1 MNSLSF
7 NKFCFVSGLLLLLFG
22 RSQSHAQS
30 LLCEEND
37 TFEIDCTPTLYQVY
51 DSVDN
56 IDNHHTRLFSYDNS
70 SGVSVTID
78 YEGEYNGTI
87 NATGYSAARNR
98 AYGIGCRNND
108 IPPGGNPD
116 GVCPNPRL
124 VEITVDYSVGP
135 IPEAMFCDVPLLLS
149 NNCGGL
155 GRFQQ
160 GDVVPCNLDGID
172 RELFLFSGPI
182 STFTPNS
189 PWVYIT
195 VLDPLGLSFGGTS
208 AVAGCF
214 QFDLGMGRFGDLETT
229 ADFAFDPDVNAL
241 FHVVEN
247 GTLAMTTFAN
257 DLTSLTTNQ
266 INSQIGTSFFFNPTQ
281 FSGASGWLDAT
292 GTPIGGPF
300 NPTPPDFGA
309 VYIAQDASG
318 KSRILCTN
326 NISGVTYRSTE
337 NTHDILN
344 NAVAWNWQ
352 EIDVDTKSDLQNN
365 DGFSCPTATWVPD
378 TTTTC
383 DGPLGCSFNLQPGTA
398 NSEDSCRFVASIPT
412 EFDVNGNPEPV
423 PYDCKWVIHYG
434 GGTLVYEGYNLNSIE
449 FEIPKSSYSNKVIC
463 LTLTCPTNPA
473 QTITCCQDLECSG
486 TCNVSQDDVMECNL
500 DRLPG
505 DGCCH
510 SIHPSLPAGS
520 SLNPEEL
527 CLYIDWG
534 DGGPL
539 EFQSS
544 FNSTY
549 THCYET
555 SESGCNVP
563 SHEITVYAFCCPD
576 QEDFL
581 EYYNDEQAYP
591 YAMSCS
597 ACANCCPVT
606 EVADD
611 IDCYIRN
618 AFWMKSIEPFG
629 DDACL
634 VTLGGTQFLGPDM
647 IQHFSPLWWAP
658 NNDVVFLNNYEL
670 YTNVQISA
678 PPGTY
683 SICRS
688 IQGLAIDYSECST
701 QTCHDIPVSCAVPG
715 EEDMCPE
722 DLDGDGMVSTSDLLM
737 FLSAFGAECN

>member
-1 MNSLSF
+1 MNSLH
-7 NKFCFVSGLLLLLFG
+7 FVWGLLLLLFG
-22 RSQSHAQS
+22 TSLSNAQS

-37 TFEIDCTPTLYQVY
+37 AFEIDCTPTLYQVY
-51 DSVDN
+51 TFENANDT
-56 IDNHHTRLFSYDNS
+56 TRLFSYDNS
-70 SGVSVTID
+70 SGTPITI
-78 YEGEYNGTI
+78 EYNGGYVGTI
-87 NATGYSAARNR
+87 NAVGYSTSRKR
-98 AYGIGCRNND
+98 AYGIGCSS
-108 IPPGGNPD
+108 PGDG
-116 GVCPNPRL
+116 GVCSTIPTV
-124 VEITVDYSVGP
+124 VEITVDYTSGQTPV
-135 IPEAMFCDVPLLLS
+135 AKFCEMDLAVPLVPS
-149 NNCGGL
+149 SCGGY

-160 GDVVPCNLDGID
+160 GDVVPCSLDNAD
-172 RELFLFSGPI
+172 NELYLISGP
-182 STFTPNS
+182 SNTFSINDN
-189 PWVYIT
+189 WVYVV
-195 VLDPLGLSFGGTS
+195 VLDPSNLSSGGTS
-208 AVAGCF
+208 VVAGCF
-214 QFDLGMGRFGDLETT
+214 KWNLPNNNELNTT
-229 ADFAFDPDVNAL
+229 ADFAFDPDPNVEAL
-241 FHVVEN
+241 FHVKNN
-247 GTLAMTTFAN
+247 GNLTITKFAY
-257 DLTSLTTNQ
+257 DLGSLTTNQ
-266 INSQIGTSFFFNPTQ
+266 LNS
-281 FSGASGWLDAT
+281 A
-292 GTPIGGPF
+292 IGGTALFDETEVKSTSVWLNQDGTTVTQPPF
-300 NPTPPDFGA
+300 GTFGA
-309 VYIAQDASG
+309 VYVAQDGSG
-318 KSRILCTN
+318 KSRILCTHN
-326 NISGVTYRSTE
+326 QSGKTYRTTE
-337 NTHDILN
+337 NTDNIVN
-344 NAVAWNWQ
+344 NGVSWGWQ

-383 DGPLGCSFNLQPGTA
+383 DGPLGCSFNLQTGTA

-434 GGTLVYEGYNLNSIE
+434 GGTFVYEGYNLNSIE
-449 FEIPKSSYSNKVIC
+449 FEIPKSSYPNKEIC

-500 DRLPG
+500 YRLPG

-563 SHEITVYAFCCPD
+563 THEITVYAFCCPD

-581 EYYNDEQAYP
+581 EFYNDEQPYP

-618 AFWMKSIEPFG
+618 AFWVEHLTSFWPEVGVYME
-629 DDACL
+629 A
-634 VTLGGTQFLGPDM
+634 TQFLGPDM
-647 IQHFSPLWWAP
+647 IQHYPPWWWAP
-658 NNDVVFLNNYEL
+658 NNDVTFLSDQDQ
-670 YTNVQISA
+670 YTGVIISA
-678 PPGTY
+678 PPGNHT
-683 SICRS
+683 ICRS
-688 IQGLAIDYSECST
+688 ITGLAIDNTTCYTEM
-701 QTCHDIPVSCAVPG
+701 CHDIVAEYDWYGQSSCA
-715 EEDMCPE
+715 E
-722 DLDGDGMVSTSDLLM
+722 DLDGDGLTGTSDLLI

>member
-1 MNSLSF
+1 MKCLSF
-7 NKFCFVSGLLLLLFG
+7 NSLHFVSGLLLLLFG
-22 RSQSHAQS
+22 TSLSNAQS
-30 LLCEEND
+30 LLCGEND
-37 TFEIDCTPTLYQVY
+37 AFEIDCTPTLYQVY
-51 DSVDN
+51 ANGNDT
-56 IDNHHTRLFSYDNS
+56 TRLFSYDNS

-78 YEGEYNGTI
+78 YAGEYYGTI
-87 NATGYSAARNR
+87 NATGYSAVRNR
-98 AYGIGCRNND
+98 AYGIGCRNED
-108 IPPGGNPD
+108 IIPD
-116 GVCPNPRL
+116 NNGVCPNPQF
-124 VEITVDYSVGP
+124 VEISMDYNGQT
-135 IPEAMFCDVPLLLS
+135 PEAKFCSAPLVSTS
-149 NNCGGL
+149 NCQYPEL
-155 GRFQQ
+155 VRIQQ
-160 GDVVPCNLDGID
+160 GDVVPCVIDGD
-172 RELFLFSGPI
+172 PSELYFLSGPN
-182 STFTPNS
+182 TPESSSQTPRWVNCVVLSEQSIYQIFNNS
-189 PWVYIT
+189 FAAAACY
-195 VLDPLGLSFGGTS
+195 
-208 AVAGCF
+208 
-214 QFDLGMGRFGDLETT
+214 QFNLPTADYLNGT
-229 ADFAFDPDVNAL
+229 ADFAFDPDTDQL
-241 FHVVEN
+241 FHVRKN
-247 GTLAMTTFAN
+247 GQVVITSFNGDLNNLSMT
-257 DLTSLTTNQ
+257 DLQSW
-266 INSQIGTSFFFNPTQ
+266 IGTSLLFNESTVRTPTGGTGG
-281 FSGASGWLDAT
+281 SGGFQYLPGADGLPSART
-292 GTPIGGPF
+292 
-300 NPTPPDFGA
+300 FGA
-309 VYIAQDASG
+309 VYVAKDENNAS
-318 KSRILCTN
+318 RLLCTEN
-326 NISGVTYRSTE
+326 NSGRTFRSSK
-337 NTHDILN
+337 NTSDILSESW
-344 NAVAWNWQ
+344 VWQ
-352 EIDVDTKSDLQNN
+352 EIDVDTKSGLQNN

-398 NSEDSCRFVASIPT
+398 YSEDSCRFVASILT

-423 PYDCKWVIHYG
+423 PYDCKWVINYG

-449 FEIPKSSYSNKVIC
+449 FEIPKSSYPHKEIC

-486 TCNVSQDDVMECNL
+486 TCNVSQDDIMECNL
-500 DRLPG
+500 YRLPG

-618 AFWMKSIEPFG
+618 AFWVGEITSLNNLRLK
-629 DDACL
+629 A
-634 VTLGGTQFLGPDM
+634 TQFLGPDM
-647 IQHFSPLWWAP
+647 LTHYWPYWWAP
-658 NNDVVFLNNYEL
+658 NNDVTFNTPQDL
-670 YTNVQISA
+670 YTDVVISA
-678 PPGTY
+678 TPGNH

-688 IQGLAIDYSECST
+688 IIGLAVDGSTCST
-701 QTCHDIPVSCAVPG
+701 ETCHDVAVFECYEPDLCA
-715 EEDMCPE
+715 E
-722 DLDGDGMVSTSDLLM
+722 DLDGDGLTGTSDLLI